1 MSNLFRT
8 RLSPILNEICVSECR
23 RKFSEKVAC
32 QRHMY
37 KDWAPRKRPVEEH
50 QLEFTCIAQKF
61 TAGQILFVVFVDVA
75 RKTEDRSLAIIEP
88 LNTPSEE
95 LAP

>member
-1 MSNLFRT
+1 MFQNAGENSAKNLRARGT
-8 RLSPILNEICVSECR
+8 CRKTGHQGKDLLKNTSWSSPVLHKKI
-23 RKFSEKVAC
+23 
-32 QRHMY
+32 
-37 KDWAPRKRPVEEH
+37 
-50 QLEFTCIAQKF
+50 

>member
-1 MSNLFRT
+1 M
-8 RLSPILNEICVSECR
+8 
-23 RKFSEKVAC
+23 
-32 QRHMY
+32 HMY
-37 KDWAPRKRPVEEH
+37 KNWAPRKRPVEEH
-50 QLEFTCIAQKF
+50 QLQFNCIAQKIYSRANF
-61 TAGQILFVVFVDVA
+61 FVVFVDVA

>member
-1 MSNLFRT
+1 MFQNAGENSAKKLRARGTCTKTGHQGKDLLKNT
-8 RLSPILNEICVSECR
+8 SWSSPVLH
-23 RKFSEKVAC
+23 K
-32 QRHMY
+32 
-37 KDWAPRKRPVEEH
+37 
-50 QLEFTCIAQKF
+50 KF

-75 RKTEDRSLAIIEP
+75 RKTEDCSLAIIEP